1 MPRRRS
7 GLNRGSARA
16 AFVLGFIGS
25 AALAV
30 AGCQVAPTDNGC
42 QITRQVVLPD
52 TTPLALFPD
61 VRLDPVG
68 TTTFVFGSDGTT
80 IYHAKGRDP
89 TQGRWRT
96 TDSQYCSTWRDVE
109 SCYDLYRNGD
119 EIIWFVPETHHRYPS
134 SLVKGRDT
142 DF

>member
-1 MPRRRS
+1 M
-7 GLNRGSARA
+7 LA
-16 AFVLGFIGS
+16 AAGAEQKMTGVEIQ
-25 AALAV
+25 AALTGNSV
-30 AGCQVAPTDNGC
+30 HGIWGESEYKSY
-42 QITRQVVLPD
+42 
-52 TTPLALFPD
+52 
-61 VRLDPVG
+61 
-68 TTTFVFGSDGTT
+68 FGSDGTT

-119 EIIWFVPETHHRYPS
+119 EIIWFVPETGHRYPS